1 MTKPDQV
8 SASPGGSMRR
18 PHHVLVADGDE
29 HFALDTAGAVRALGL
44 SASSADS
51 VTSAIDSAQR
61 DHPALLVAELDLGGT
76 LGGVRLADTIRRRWG
91 SSVVL
96 MSARTDPEALSAIAA
111 ADSIGVL
118 CKPFHFRQLELNLGL
133 ALERRASVQRPL
145 STLAA
150 MHAALR
156 RIAAEVSRAGAII
169 DRETPAPPPEWLE
182 SLRPREQEVVM
193 LLLQHQRVPAIA
205 RMLSI
210 SPGTVRNHLKRVFSQ
225 TGVHS
230 QQELLQ
236 LLQEASPHRPGA
248 IPDRP

>member
-1 MTKPDQV
+1 M
-8 SASPGGSMRR
+8 SR
-18 PHHVLVADGDE
+18 PHHVLVADSDAQ
-29 HFALDTAGAVRALGL
+29 FVLDVAHGVHAWGL
-44 SASSADS
+44 SASSAAS
-51 VTSAIDSAQR
+51 VRSALDSAER
-61 DHPALLVAELDLGGT
+61 KHPALLVVELDLGGK

-91 SSVVL
+91 SSIVL
-96 MSARTDPEALSAIAA
+96 MSTRADPEAVAAMAA

-118 CKPFHFRQLELNLGL
+118 CKPFHCGQLEMTVEF
-133 ALERRASVQRPL
+133 ALERRTSLQRPS
-145 STLAA
+145 STLEPEGTPDASKAA

-156 RIAAEVSRAGAII
+156 RIAAEVARAGVSIG
-169 DRETPAPPPEWLE
+169 RETPATPPAWLE

-230 QQELLQ
+230 QQELL
-236 LLQEASPHRPGA
+236 LLLREASPHRPGG

>member
-1 MTKPDQV
+1 
-8 SASPGGSMRR
+8 MRS
-18 PHHVLVADGDE
+18 HHVLVADGDE

-61 DHPALLVAELDLGGT
+61 DRPALLVAELDLGGT
-76 LGGVRLADTIRRRWG
+76 LGGVHLADTIRRRWG
-91 SSVVL
+91 SPVVL
-96 MSARTDPEALSAIAA
+96 MSTRTDPEAVSAIAA

-118 CKPFHFRQLELNLGL
+118 CKPFHSRQLEITLGL
-133 ALERRASVQRPL
+133 ALERRASVQQPS
-145 STLAA
+145 STPDPAA
-150 MHAALR
+150 GPGPSRAALQAALR
-156 RIAAEVSRAGAII
+156 RIAAEVSRAGVII
-169 DRETPAPPPEWLE
+169 DRETPATPPAWLE

-236 LLQEASPHRPGA
+236 LLQQPGSHRPGRV
-248 IPDRP
+248 PDRL